1 MAEIPIAA
9 GVPMLDSGRRG
20 LTSLWR
26 DLTLIQQ
33 FALIGLVVIGSGTLA
48 VGAWVSHRIEAAV
61 VQNSASSAAF
71 YMSSLVEPVIRNI
84 GPDGHLTSEQTR
96 QLDEL
101 FASPV
106 FAKSVV
112 TIKIWTPGSKIAY
125 SNHPEQVGRAFPM
138 TDSLHQALSG
148 IVAGEFNQLADAE
161 SEVERGMNLPLL
173 EVYSPLRSQDGKT
186 VVAVGEFYAKAEQLS
201 QDLAE
206 AKMASWLMVG
216 LSGLTMFGA
225 LYTLVQRAGRTIA
238 TQQSSLRD
246 RVVQLSQALA
256 RNEVLTARVDAANRR
271 SVELNDHFL
280 RRIGNELHD
289 GPAQLLALALLRL
302 DSLSQTEVPAS
313 PGTSVRTEKA
323 AEAGALRKVIGDALK
338 DIRDISGGL
347 SLPEVQSMSMS
358 SALLACAGAHER
370 RTGVRVT
377 CDLDSTAVAVP
388 TAIKICLYRFAQEG
402 LNNGF
407 KHAGGV
413 GQRLSLSYAGGGIEV
428 AVADSGP
435 GFDPNSGVVT
445 SRLGL
450 AGLRDRIVSL
460 GGTLDIESQPGNGSM
475 LIARFPALA
484 RG

>member
-9 GVPMLDSGRRG
+9 GVSILDSGRR
-20 LTSLWR
+20 SLAGVWR
-26 DLTLIQQ
+26 DLTLIRQ

-48 VGAWVSHRIEAAV
+48 VGAWVSQRIEAAV

-84 GPDGHLTSEQTR
+84 GPDGQLTSNQTKR
-96 QLDEL
+96 LDEL

-106 FAKSVV
+106 FTKSVV

-125 SNHPEQVGRAFPM
+125 SNHPEQVGRTFPM
-138 TDSLHQALSG
+138 SDSLQLALG
-148 IVAGEFNQLADAE
+148 GVVAGEFNQLADAE
-161 SEVERGMNLPLL
+161 SEVERAMNLPLL
-173 EVYSPLRSQDGKT
+173 EVYSPLRSPDGKA

-201 QDLAE
+201 HDLAE

-216 LSGLTMFGA
+216 LSGLSMFGA
-225 LYTLVQRAGRTIA
+225 LYALVLRAGRTIA
-238 TQQSSLRD
+238 TQQSSLRHQ
-246 RVVQLSQALA
+246 VAQLSQSLA
-256 RNEVLTARVDAANRR
+256 RNEVLAARVDAANRR

-302 DSLSQTEVPAS
+302 DSLSQTDVPAS
-313 PGTSVRTEKA
+313 PGSPVRTDKVK
-323 AEAGALRKVIGDALK
+323 EAGALRKVIGDALK

-347 SLPEVQSMSMS
+347 SLPEVQSMSLS

-370 RTGVRVT
+370 RTGAAVV
-377 CDLDSTAVAVP
+377 CDLDSTAIAVSTP
-388 TAIKICLYRFAQEG
+388 IKICLYRFAQEG

-407 KHAGGV
+407 KHGGGV
-413 GQRLSLSYAGGGIEV
+413 GQRLSLNYAGGGIEV
-428 AVADSGP
+428 VVADSGP
-435 GFDPNSGVVT
+435 GFVPNSGAVKN
-445 SRLGL
+445 RLGL

-460 GGTLDIESQPGNGSM
+460 GGTLDIESQSGNGSV